1 MAGLTLSAFDVI
13 GPVMVGP
20 SSSHTAGAARIGLI
34 ARRLLGE
41 PPHRARLGL
50 HGSFAATGKG
60 HATDRAL
67 VAGLLGETP
76 ESESLP
82 TALERAPTAGLAV
95 EFCAIDLGETA
106 HPNSVQLHLE
116 GPQHELN
123 LTAASLGG
131 GVIAINSVDGHAV
144 QITGSRPTLVSWHT
158 DRPGYLAA
166 LTAALAYATVN
177 ITTIS
182 TTRKNRG
189 GAALTVVEADEAFA
203 PAIATIVGAMAGVS
217 RIVLLPAQP

>member
-1 MAGLTLSAFDVI
+1 MSGLNLSAFDVI

-34 ARRLLGE
+34 ARRLLGAT
-41 PPHRARLGL
+41 PHRARIGL

-67 VAGLLGETP
+67 VAGLLGESP
-76 ESESLP
+76 DSASLP
-82 TALERAPTAGLAV
+82 TALERAPAAGLVV
-95 EFCAIDLGETA
+95 EFSPLDLGDLA
-106 HPNSVQLHLE
+106 HPNTAQLELE
-116 GPQHELN
+116 SPGRSLN

-131 GVIAINSVDGHAV
+131 GVVVLLALDGHTVHCHCA
-144 QITGSRPTLVSWHT
+144 RPTLVSWHT
-158 DRPGYLAA
+158 DRAGYLAA
-166 LTAALAYATVN
+166 LTATLAYATVN

-189 GAALTVVEADEAFA
+189 GEALTVVEIDGVF
-203 PAIATIVGAMAGVS
+203 PPSVMTIVAAMDGVS
-217 RIVLLPAQP
+217 RVVILPGQP